1 MTFLLVIIFGLMFVY
16 ALYFAAQTARL
27 GSKPGDFL
35 NAGMALPSWSVMFL
49 LPAIGVAALG
59 LERQLLLVTRY
70 GLQAS
75 HVAIGLVTVAVA
87 GVLIWNRLWVATRL
101 ASLRTPGEAL
111 GRYYD
116 SIALRVI
123 MLGLCVLFALPYSA
137 HILSQAAQ
145 LLETATGGTIS
156 RSMAVW
162 MCAIT
167 LAIPAIIGGWR
178 GTILVLAMQALFLA
192 VLLPGIMLFGEVVL
206 GGDMFP
212 TSPMPTA
219 DGIFWD
225 RIPGVLQA
233 YGGVGKNVPTGG
245 IFTTIAISSTAI
257 SLVGIMCSPATL
269 YLGQTTKHGKAFAVG
284 GVWLTGGL
292 AAGLLLLVLPVVAAR
307 MPDGLAGYA
316 NVLADIV
323 PLAGVAVILLGVVG
337 SLLAVSFFVTGGTL
351 ILFSELVHTYLFP
364 KLSPAKQRFGARVG
378 LGIAFFFLGLMAAFM
393 PFVSAVFASV
403 ALPLALQLL
412 PAIVGFGFM
421 RWISRGAVLAGI
433 VLGSLMVIF
442 TEPLGLILF
451 EGLFVELPWGRWPLT
466 IHSAGWGLTLN
477 LLIVFLSSMVTLKG
491 PDRYQRDR
499 FHNEMA
505 AHPPT
510 SMGRQGLLWALAILW
525 GFLAYGPGAVLGNF
539 FFSDPIFTDL
549 KAMLGVPSL
558 WVWQSLFWL
567 LGVVLVWWVAYSA
580 GFGHTHV
587 SERKPIRLGLPD
599 STRTP
604 DWIKSG
610 LKRVVNRNGG
620 DEIEGDPLAAPVRVL
635 RSDLET
641 RQPRVKPGRG
651 KIKSRK

>member
-1 MTFLLVIIFGLMFVY
+1 
-16 ALYFAAQTARL
+16 
-27 GSKPGDFL
+27 
-35 NAGMALPSWSVMFL
+35 
-49 LPAIGVAALG
+49 
-59 LERQLLLVTRY
+59 
-70 GLQAS
+70 
-75 HVAIGLVTVAVA
+75 
-87 GVLIWNRLWVATRL
+87 
-101 ASLRTPGEAL
+101 
-111 GRYYD
+111 
-116 SIALRVI
+116 
-123 MLGLCVLFALPYSA
+123 
-137 HILSQAAQ
+137 
-145 LLETATGGTIS
+145 
-156 RSMAVW
+156 
-162 MCAIT
+162 
-167 LAIPAIIGGWR
+167 
-178 GTILVLAMQALFLA
+178 
-192 VLLPGIMLFGEVVL
+192 
-206 GGDMFP
+206 
-212 TSPMPTA
+212 
-219 DGIFWD
+219 
-225 RIPGVLQA
+225 
-233 YGGVGKNVPTGG
+233 
-245 IFTTIAISSTAI
+245 
-257 SLVGIMCSPATL
+257 
-269 YLGQTTKHGKAFAVG
+269 
-284 GVWLTGGL
+284 
-292 AAGLLLLVLPVVAAR
+292 
-307 MPDGLAGYA
+307 
-316 NVLADIV
+316 
-323 PLAGVAVILLGVVG
+323 
-337 SLLAVSFFVTGGTL
+337 
-351 ILFSELVHTYLFP
+351 
-364 KLSPAKQRFGARVG
+364 
-378 LGIAFFFLGLMAAFM
+378 
-393 PFVSAVFASV
+393 
-403 ALPLALQLL
+403 
-412 PAIVGFGFM
+412 M

-477 LLIVFLSSMVTLKG
+477 ILIVFLSSVVTLKR

-510 SMGRQGLLWALAILW
+510 SMGRQGLMWALAILW